1 LPFDS
6 LKESGAVGIP
16 ASDTAEEP
24 EERANDT
31 KSQRPLAVSA
41 FLHDVFPHPSFPVR
55 ESRANHVG
63 SIPSCRR
70 QIHVTVSVQ
79 TQIDGGA
86 ITPAAIIEPRGDDAL
101 RRARADADF
110 ATPA

>member
-1 LPFDS
+1 MPFDS
-6 LKESGAVGIP
+6 LKESGEVGIP

-24 EERANDT
+24 EERSNE
-31 KSQRPLAVSA
+31 SE
-41 FLHDVFPHPSFPVR
+41 FPVR
-55 ESRANHVG
+55 GSRANHVG

-70 QIHVTVSVQ
+70 QNHVTVSVQ

-101 RRARADADF
+101 HGARADADF

>member
-1 LPFDS
+1 M
-6 LKESGAVGIP
+6 
-16 ASDTAEEP
+16 
-24 EERANDT
+24 
-31 KSQRPLAVSA
+31 
-41 FLHDVFPHPSFPVR
+41 R
-55 ESRANHVG
+55 ESRANDVG

-101 RRARADADF
+101 HGAWANADF
-110 ATPA
+110 ATPAYLAASRCALLVFVRQTFVKARRVGLLLWLLLV